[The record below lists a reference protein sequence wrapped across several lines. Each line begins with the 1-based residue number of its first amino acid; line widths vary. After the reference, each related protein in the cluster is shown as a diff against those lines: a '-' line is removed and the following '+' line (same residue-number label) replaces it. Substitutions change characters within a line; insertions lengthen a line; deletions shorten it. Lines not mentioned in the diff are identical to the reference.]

1 MKESLALFLRIY
13 LKLALLAIAVGT
25 AVRIVLLFNEQ
36 TSDLDFAPGEWLQI
50 FLLGAVND
58 LCALTVGFFFLWLF
72 AMSLSEGKYR
82 KPWGYLIL
90 AVLTGLFLYVS
101 CFHTIF
107 DEYGSVVPAIASAL
121 TGYWAAGFALR
132 LFCKGFRRRWTA
144 VWFAVLLACYV
155 GGIVFNAVGE

>member
-36 TSDLDFAPGEWLQI
+36 TSDLGFTPGEWLQI

-90 AVLTGLFLYVS
+90 AVLTVLF
-101 CFHTIF
+101 
-107 DEYGSVVPAIASAL
+107 SVLVNL
-121 TGYWAAGFALR
+121 VMYRKLAGISMVESMKAP
-132 LFCKGFRRRWTA
+132 
-144 VWFAVLLACYV
+144 
-155 GGIVFNAVGE
+155 E